1 LRAEKLFLFIPD
13 EVASETN
20 RQAVRLLD
28 QALAHDPT
36 FLLAYCLLARV
47 HAYLYFV
54 GFDHTPARVAL
65 ATEARDAALR
75 LGPDRGEPHLA
86 AAWVAYHCF
95 RDYETALTEVGIA
108 RHGLPSDAS
117 VFDIT
122 ALMARRQGH
131 WEQCIRNYERAV
143 ELDPRSMSLLQ
154 AAAFPYQEVRRFS
167 EAAAAWDR
175 ALAIAPSDATSRVWR
190 AQVDLESRADTQ
202 PGHEAIQ
209 SIIAE
214 DPSAVDEIG
223 ERWLYFALCRR
234 DATEMASALAS
245 LPSEILFW
253 NIGAP
258 RSFFEG
264 LAARARND
272 VTGAEKAFAA
282 AHVKM
287 EKLCASS
294 LITLKLSAPWE

>member
-1 LRAEKLFLFIPD
+1 MRAEKLFLFIPD

-154 AAAFPYQEVRRFS
+154 AAAFPY
-167 EAAAAWDR
+167 
-175 ALAIAPSDATSRVWR
+175 
-190 AQVDLESRADTQ
+190 
-202 PGHEAIQ
+202 
-209 SIIAE
+209 
-214 DPSAVDEIG
+214 
-223 ERWLYFALCRR
+223 
-234 DATEMASALAS
+234 
-245 LPSEILFW
+245 
-253 NIGAP
+253 
-258 RSFFEG
+258 
-264 LAARARND
+264 
-272 VTGAEKAFAA
+272 
-282 AHVKM
+282 
-287 EKLCASS
+287 
-294 LITLKLSAPWE
+294 